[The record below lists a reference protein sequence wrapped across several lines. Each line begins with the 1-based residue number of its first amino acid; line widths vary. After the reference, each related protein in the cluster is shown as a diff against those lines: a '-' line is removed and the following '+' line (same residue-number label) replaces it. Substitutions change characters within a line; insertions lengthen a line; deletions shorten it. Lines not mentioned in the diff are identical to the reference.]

1 MIFSPDFF
9 PESDYSQNFRP
20 NRFCTL
26 ITWIPKYCNNT
37 IKREKKT
44 PLFNYNPKYQ
54 SLRQT
59 SKMTLKG
66 KKYFIIYSKWE
77 LEVSHPF

>member
-9 PESDYSQNFRP
+9 PESDYSQNFRL
-20 NRFCTL
+20 NRFCTI

-37 IKREKKT
+37 IKREKKHIII
-44 PLFNYNPKYQ
+44 YNPKYQ
-54 SLRQT
+54 SLMQT

-66 KKYFIIYSKWE
+66 KHTSLYTLNGS
-77 LEVSHPF
+77 

>member
-9 PESDYSQNFRP
+9 PESDYSQNFRL

-37 IKREKKT
+37 IKREKKKHT
-44 PLFNYNPKYQ
+44 IIYNPKYQ
-54 SLRQT
+54 SLMQT

-66 KKYFIIYSKWE
+66 KKYFIIYSEWE
-77 LEVSHPF
+77 LEVSNPF